1 MSKLLIIHIEC
12 RQMCRESDKIDQ
24 NSSCNLLTNMDQYGG
39 IYVQIVLLTLR
50 PSICYAQLHMY
61 VYIDITIV
69 YDMLS
74 IV

>member
-1 MSKLLIIHIEC
+1 MLLY
-12 RQMCRESDKIDQ
+12 MAID
-24 NSSCNLLTNMDQYGG
+24 
-39 IYVQIVLLTLR
+39 ITLR
-50 PSICYAQLHMY
+50 IWHAQLHMY